1 MKKNKI
7 IKIMIIVLLL
17 ILLIVCIIL
26 VNYLRRMDDSIE
38 TKEND
43 EQDSIHLY
51 KTAFEEVDNY
61 NTYFTVRNI
70 LNEYV
75 SYIQQLNGDVLVDG
89 EREGVEQEVAEQRL
103 QESSIKTI
111 KNILNET
118 YLTEFEMNDN
128 KIIEKYNIYSRNG
141 NYQQDMNYNYSIIE
155 MYSYEKNEDII
166 AVLTELELNE
176 HSLNLLIKMDYTNN
190 TYTIF
195 ENEYI
200 EQYNYSKD
208 MSLDAINIEDDNIQ
222 NNGYNI
228 FIPANIS
235 LKDVAQ
241 EYYYDFKNKML
252 TNTQESFNILNEEY
266 RLAKFGT
273 FEQYNEFIL
282 ENMQDIQNTSIES
295 YMVNDHNDYTE
306 FVCIDNKGRYYII
319 KENKIMDYEIMLDTY
334 TVDFPEFVEEYNAS
348 NNEKKGLL
356 NIQKIFE
363 AINMKD
369 YQYIYNKLDETFKQ
383 NNFSTVEALESY
395 ITETFYENN
404 SVECSDYQTT
414 QDLHIY
420 EITIEDKNNPDA
432 QAITKNF
439 IVKLLDGTD
448 FVMSFSI

>member
-103 QESSIKTI
+103 QESSIETI

-118 YLTEFEMNDN
+118 YLTECEMNDN

-166 AVLTELELNE
+166 VVLTELELNE

-252 TNTQESFNILNEEY
+252 TNAQESFNILNEEY

-295 YMVNDHNDYTE
+295 YMVNDYNDYTE

-383 NNFSTVEALESY
+383 NNFSTVEALKSY
-395 ITETFYENN
+395 ITETFYGNN

-448 FVMSFSI
+448 FVMSFSV

>member
-1 MKKNKI
+1 MKGNKI

-17 ILLIVCIIL
+17 ILLITSIVLIR
-26 VNYLRRMDDSIE
+26 YLRRMDDSIE

-103 QESSIKTI
+103 HESSIKTI
-111 KNILNET
+111 KNILNEK
-118 YLTEFEMNDN
+118 YLTEFEIDDN

-166 AVLTELELNE
+166 VVLTELELNE

-252 TNTQESFNILNEEY
+252 TNAQESFNILNEEY

-273 FEQYNEFIL
+273 FEQYNEFII
-282 ENMQDIQNTSIES
+282 ENMQDIQSASIES
-295 YMVNDHNDYTE
+295 YMVNDYNDYTE
-306 FVCIDNKGRYYII
+306 FVCVDNKGRYYII

-334 TVDFPEFVEEYNAS
+334 TVDIPEFIEKYNAS
-348 NNEKKGLL
+348 NNGEKGAL
-356 NIQKIFE
+356 NIQKVFE
-363 AINMKD
+363 AINLGD
-369 YQYIYNKLDETFKQ
+369 YEYMYNKLDNTFKQ
-383 NNFSTVEALESY
+383 TNFPTIEVFEEY
-395 ITETFYENN
+395 IKETFHEKNDIELQNYEPNG
-404 SVECSDYQTT
+404 
-414 QDLHIY
+414 DLHIY
-420 EITIEDKNNPDA
+420 QILIKDRANLNAEA
-432 QAITKNF
+432 VTKTF

-448 FVMSFSI
+448 FVMSFNV

>member
-26 VNYLRRMDDSIE
+26 VNYLRGMDNSIE

-155 MYSYEKNEDII
+155 MYFYEKNEDII
-166 AVLTELELNE
+166 VVLTELELNE

-295 YMVNDHNDYTE
+295 YMVNDYNDYTE

-448 FVMSFSI
+448 FVMSFSV